1 MFNVCK
7 KLLSGLICSVLLVS
21 SIGVVWADEQ
31 RTEDFSYE
39 LTVRSGEGGELVVN
53 YGSESCT
60 VDSENPVVL
69 LVSEGTRVNVSSTP
83 VEGYAV
89 EGISV
94 SDMDGN
100 AVECEESE
108 NNVSFE
114 MSGARIVEGSFSM
127 VENDTNDVEEEDTS
141 KSEDDEVSE
150 EEGTVEEN
158 TEASESKGNSL
169 SEYSFTKDYFEENLN
184 TKYVDSMEKFQMV
197 NGITTKLSI
206 FDGKYINDTDDLDSI
221 FADWERSGKAYI
233 ASTGGVVPIFDVNE
247 DSDYYVGLVD
257 TMFNDNEYTLQD
269 YDFAMDSLNGEVLHD
284 AYLDENGIG
293 YIPKKYFTDKVGK
306 IQVQIMQVAKVS
318 SNEMVSSMVVE
329 VEGSKGART
338 FRRSIPYTIENG
350 KVFEFKTT
358 VSVEPGLDLSNYVVK
373 VNEVSLGDSDYTY
386 DRENGKLEL
395 HMDPSTIATISIEEG
410 TGSEEENPVSTF
422 ARFRARAITTNN
434 SLPLIPWNVTGVPSD
449 LYDRLDRGE
458 QPVYV
463 GDVKYE
469 YTTIN
474 INKLPG
480 YKQFVAW
487 SSSLDSTLKNL
498 AEQIKNGG
506 VDISPVS
513 YSQSDLNYLL
523 YFSQS
528 PNVPGWTWD
537 NMFNVILKCGH
548 ISDPFTDTP
557 DTSKPTGR
565 VKVYWRVLGYDIGA
579 GCITVSVLTDRTHTQ
594 SGIGV
599 FRVAAPM
606 PKRDVPLDIYKSSAN
621 SSITDGNSNYSLAG
635 AVYGIYSNYDCT
647 AEVGR
652 VTTDY
657 TGHARKEGLTP
668 GNYYVKEI
676 SASPGYLLDPQVY
689 TINCN

>member
-7 KLLSGLICSVLLVS
+7 KLLSGLICSGLLVS
-21 SIGVVWADEQ
+21 SIGNVWANEQ
-31 RTEDFSYE
+31 RMEDFSYE
-39 LTVRSGEGGELVVN
+39 LTVRSSEGGELFVN

-60 VDSENPVVL
+60 VDSENPMVL
-69 LVSEGTRVNVSSTP
+69 LVAEGTEVNVSSTP
-83 VEGYAV
+83 IEGYAV
-89 EGISV
+89 EGINV
-94 SDMDGN
+94 SDMDGD
-100 AVECEESE
+100 AVECVEDS

-114 MSGARIVEGSFSM
+114 MSDARLVEGSFSM
-127 VENDTNDVEEEDTS
+127 VEEGTGNL
-141 KSEDDEVSE
+141 EDDEVFKE
-150 EEGTVEEN
+150 ETPAEEDIPVEN
-158 TEASESKGNSL
+158 TEVLESEESSL
-169 SEYSFTKDYFEENLN
+169 SEYSFTKDYFAENLN
-184 TKYVDSMEKFQMV
+184 TKYVDGMEKFQMV

-206 FDGKYINDTDDLDSI
+206 FDGKYISGTDDLDSI

-233 ASTGGVVPIFDVNE
+233 ASTGGVVPIFDINE
-247 DSDYYVGLVD
+247 GSDYYVGLVD
-257 TMFNDNEYTLQD
+257 TMFNDNGYILQD
-269 YDFAMDSLNGEVLHD
+269 YDFAMDSLDGEVLPD

-293 YIPKKYFTDKVGK
+293 YISKKYFTDEVGK
-306 IQVQIMQVAKVS
+306 VQVQIMQVAKS
-318 SNEMVSSMVVE
+318 NSNEMVSSVVVE
-329 VEGSKGART
+329 AVEGNEEVRT
-338 FRRSIPYTIENG
+338 FGESIPYTIEKG
-350 KVFEFKTT
+350 KVFDFKTT
-358 VSVEPGLDLSNYVVK
+358 VSVEPGLDLSKYVVK
-373 VNEVSLGDSDYTY
+373 VNEVPLGDSDYTY
-386 DRENGKLEL
+386 DMENGKLEL
-395 HMDPSTIATISIEEG
+395 PMDPSTIATISIEEG
-410 TGSEEENPVSTF
+410 TCSEEENLVSTF
-422 ARFRARAITTNN
+422 AESRATNN
-434 SLPLIPWNVTGVPSD
+434 SLPLIPWNVTGVPED
-449 LYDRLDRGE
+449 LYDRLDGGE
-458 QPVYV
+458 QPVYI

-487 SSSLDSTLKNL
+487 SSSVDSTLKNL

-506 VDISPVS
+506 VNISPVS
-513 YSQSDLNYLL
+513 YDQQDLNYLL

-565 VKVYWRVLGYDIGA
+565 VKVYWRVIGYDTGA
-579 GCITVSVLTDRTHTQ
+579 KCITVSILTDRTHTQ

-635 AVYGIYSNYDCT
+635 AVYGIYSNYACT

-652 VTTDY
+652 VTTDS

-668 GNYYVKEI
+668 GTYYVKEI
-676 SASPGYLLDPQVY
+676 SASPGYLLDPQVH

>member
-1 MFNVCK
+1 MFNLCK

-69 LVSEGTRVNVSSTP
+69 LVLEGTRVNVSSTP

-158 TEASESKGNSL
+158 TEASESKLNSL

-293 YIPKKYFTDKVGK
+293 YIPKKYFTDEVGK
-306 IQVQIMQVAKVS
+306 IQVQIMQVAKDS
-318 SNEMVSSMVVE
+318 SNEMVSSIVVE
-329 VEGSKGART
+329 DIEGNSEVRT
-338 FRRSIPYTIENG
+338 FRKSIPYTIEKG
-350 KVFEFKTT
+350 KVFDFKTT
-358 VSVEPGLDLSNYVVK
+358 VSLEPGLDLSNYVVK
-373 VNEVSLGDSDYTY
+373 VNEVPLRDGDYAY
-386 DRENGKLEL
+386 DMKSGKLEL
-395 HMDPSTIATISIEEG
+395 PMDSSTIATLSIEEG
-410 TGSEEENPVSTF
+410 TCSEEVNLISTF
-422 ARFRARAITTNN
+422 AESRATNN

-449 LYDRLDRGE
+449 LYDRLDKGE
-458 QPVYV
+458 QPVYI

-487 SSSLDSTLKNL
+487 SSSVDSTLKNL

-513 YSQSDLNYLL
+513 YDQADLNYLL

-548 ISDPFTDTP
+548 ISDPFTETP

-565 VKVYWRVLGYDIGA
+565 VKVYWRVIGYDAGA
-579 GCITVSVLTDRTHTQ
+579 NCITVSVLTDRTHTQ

-621 SSITDGNSNYSLAG
+621 SGITDGNINYSLEG
-635 AVYGIYSNYDCT
+635 AVYGIYNNYECT

-668 GNYYVKEI
+668 GTYYVKEI
-676 SASPGYLLDPQVY
+676 FASPGYLLDPQVY